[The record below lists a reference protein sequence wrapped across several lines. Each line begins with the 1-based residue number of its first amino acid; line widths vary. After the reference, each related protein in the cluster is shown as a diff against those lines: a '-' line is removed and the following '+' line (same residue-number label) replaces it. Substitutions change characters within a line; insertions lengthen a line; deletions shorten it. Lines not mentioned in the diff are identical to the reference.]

1 MTSHKSRYPLSLKEL
16 HIILHELSLV
26 NFLCVL
32 VSVAT
37 VNEYALKGLDKMEE
51 KLPILHKPADKVRE
65 KHLFTVHFGT
75 YSL

>member
-1 MTSHKSRYPLSLKEL
+1 M
-16 HIILHELSLV
+16 